1 MRKFIFFAFFPF
13 VITAC
18 IKPISSPIEQV
29 QEAVETQPQAVKK
42 TAKSVQNRAT
52 LYKCNQKKTV
62 RITQE
67 VNSKKNQNIKITFN
81 QTTHT
86 LSPMVTRT
94 NSKKYSNLRWIWAID
109 AKGKGS
115 LRNKNGK
122 ILAENCVKK

>member
-1 MRKFIFFAFFPF
+1 M
-13 VITAC
+13 
-18 IKPISSPIEQV
+18 

-81 QTTHT
+81 QTAHT